1 MIRTNARVPKLGR
14 HASGQAVVRL
24 GGKDFYLGRFG
35 TPEAQ
40 AQYDTLIAEWLSRG
54 RTLPQAQDAELSV
67 NELVLAYL
75 RQHVESHYRK
85 NGKATSEQS
94 LIRSALRVLK
104 DAYGLAPVSQF
115 GPLALK
121 VVRQRMVE
129 SKLCRRVVNKQI
141 ARVKGCFKWGTEN
154 ELVPP
159 SVFHGL
165 QSVAGL
171 KAGRSEARE
180 TDPVKP
186 VPNAFVDAVL
196 PFVSPQV
203 KAMIE
208 LQRLTGMRPGEV
220 CLMRTCDI
228 DVTGKVWIYRP
239 QAHKTEHHGKARE
252 IYLGPRSQA
261 VLRPWLKPDL
271 QACLFS
277 PAEAIAARAA
287 QRRQERQTP
296 LYPSHVRHQQQKRKP
311 NPQRTPQDH
320 YSTVTY
326 RRAIE
331 YGLTKANAKIDDD
344 DQKIPG
350 WHPNQLRHNAAT
362 VLRKEYGIELARIVL
377 GHSTAFTTEIY
388 AEADRDQA
396 LVAIAKIG

>member
-1 MIRTNARVPKLGR
+1 MIRTNSRVPKLGR

-35 TPEAQ
+35 TPDAQ
-40 AQYDTLIAEWLSRG
+40 AQYNTLIAEWLSRG

-94 LIRSALRVLK
+94 LIKSALRVLK
-104 DAYGLAPVSQF
+104 DAYGLTSVSQF

-141 ARVKGCFKWGTEN
+141 AGVKGCFKWGTEN

-180 TDPVKP
+180 TDPLKP
-186 VPNAFVDAVL
+186 VPNIFVDAVL

-208 LQRLTGMRPGEV
+208 LQRLTGMRLGEV
-220 CLMRTCDI
+220 CLMRTGDI
-228 DVTGKVWIYRP
+228 DVTGKV
-239 QAHKTEHHGKARE
+239 
-252 IYLGPRSQA
+252 
-261 VLRPWLKPDL
+261 
-271 QACLFS
+271 
-277 PAEAIAARAA
+277 
-287 QRRQERQTP
+287 
-296 LYPSHVRHQQQKRKP
+296 
-311 NPQRTPQDH
+311 
-320 YSTVTY
+320 
-326 RRAIE
+326 
-331 YGLTKANAKIDDD
+331 
-344 DQKIPG
+344 
-350 WHPNQLRHNAAT
+350 
-362 VLRKEYGIELARIVL
+362 
-377 GHSTAFTTEIY
+377 
-388 AEADRDQA
+388 
-396 LVAIAKIG
+396 